1 MVTTW
6 WIHQDHL
13 NAAKKLRH
21 QQSFTSLFAWARK
34 SCANDHKA
42 QKILACNDGEKK
54 RPPPHI
60 HIKWPLWMYWVQYT
74 LIFLFKRCNLTKGRN
89 IFKHEKHIQ
98 HLFRVSRNIG
108 PWHNQH
114 FGPSLTS
121 EGKLSQFVRCF
132 ISNYLCHTRQTLTS
146 TMMMIRR
153 IFCMMMKWRWWWKYD
168 WGSFKWVNKG
178 NCGKTFL
185 HQSQTGTNEHW
196 EEKYWA
202 WGWLLGNPQNI
213 T

>member
-6 WIHQDHL
+6 WPFECSYEAEATTKLYKLVWMSAQIMCKWSQSTENNCL
-13 NAAKKLRH
+13 QWWWEKETAATYSP
-21 QQSFTSLFAWARK
+21 QMT
-34 SCANDHKA
+34 
-42 QKILACNDGEKK
+42 KI
-54 RPPPHI
+54 P
-60 HIKWPLWMYWVQYT
+60 PLWMYCVQYT

-132 ISNYLCHTRQTLTS
+132 ISNYLCHTRQTMI
-146 TMMMIRR
+146 MMRTDYVNCMYVWFLCFK
-153 IFCMMMKWRWWWKYD
+153 FCNLCPM
-168 WGSFKWVNKG
+168 
-178 NCGKTFL
+178 
-185 HQSQTGTNEHW
+185 
-196 EEKYWA
+196 
-202 WGWLLGNPQNI
+202 QNQNYKKNQGV
-213 T
+213 